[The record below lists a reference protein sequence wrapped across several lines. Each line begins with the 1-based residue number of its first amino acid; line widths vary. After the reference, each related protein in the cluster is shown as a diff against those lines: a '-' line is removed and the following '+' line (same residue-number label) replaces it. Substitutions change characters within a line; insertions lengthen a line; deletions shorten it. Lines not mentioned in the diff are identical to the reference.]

1 MSLSTDNSATSN
13 ASSVAV
19 STPSGRGA
27 VATVRVV
34 GRFGERCN
42 ELFRAANRRALSDLP
57 LDRLCFGQWGN
68 DPVEDVVICRDSH
81 ESFEVHCHGGHAA
94 VQRIVS
100 DLTRVGCERVAWPT
114 QWSLASG
121 AASAPRSSDDEITIE
136 ETGGLTPPRSPN
148 RESEF
153 ADALSQATTMRTAA
167 WIVGQTGRLSAAIS
181 RLQRFAAAGQ
191 RDEIVAMLDGILRWS
206 QFGRHLTQPWSVVLA
221 GRPNVGKSSLINAL
235 VGYERS
241 IVFDQPGTTR
251 DVVTAETVFDGWPI
265 RLSDTAGQRG
275 SADELESSG
284 IARAREAL
292 SVADCPVLVIDVSQ
306 SPQPDDFQLLQEW
319 PQALIVVHKIDLPNR
334 WLNQLPSQAIYVS
347 SLQRTGLS
355 ELSNEIV
362 RRLIPELPPS
372 HAVIPLTNRQHQ
384 TFLALRESVLAASN
398 RDNLAATLAPFVQS
412 HF

>member
-1 MSLSTDNSATSN
+1 MPFLKERSMSAPISGNPAASN
-13 ASSVAV
+13 VPTVAV
-19 STPSGRGA
+19 WTPSGRGA
-27 VATVRVV
+27 VATVRVIEHI
-34 GRFGERCN
+34 GRRCDG
-42 ELFRAANRRALSDLP
+42 LFRAVSQRALSDLP
-57 LDRLCFGQWGN
+57 LGRMCFGEWGN
-68 DPVEDVVICRDSH
+68 EPVEDVVLCRDEE

-100 DLTRVGCERVAWPT
+100 DLTRVGCERVDWPT
-114 QWSLASG
+114 QW
-121 AASAPRSSDDEITIE
+121 ASAN
-136 ETGGLTPPRSPN
+136 GVAPPRSPN
-148 RESEF
+148 SEREF
-153 ADALSQATTMRTAA
+153 ADALSQATTMRAAA

-181 RLQRFAAAGQ
+181 QLQCFAAAGH

-206 QFGRHLTQPWSVVLA
+206 RFGLHLTKPWSVVLA

-284 IARAREAL
+284 ISRAREAL

-306 SPQPDDFQLLQEW
+306 PPQPDDFQLLQEW
-319 PQALIVVHKIDLPNR
+319 PQALIVAHKVDLPNR
-334 WLNQLPSQAIYVS
+334 WLDQLPSQAIHIS
-347 SLQRTGLS
+347 SLQRTGLP

-362 RRLIPELPPS
+362 RRLIPELPPND
-372 HAVIPLTNRQHQ
+372 AVIPLTDGQIQMLMAMRE
-384 TFLALRESVLAASN
+384 TAFLAAEVDD
-398 RDNLAATLAPFVQS
+398 RDD
-412 HF
+412 

>member
-1 MSLSTDNSATSN
+1 MSAQF
-13 ASSVAV
+13 SSKPAESKAPTVAV
-19 STPSGRGA
+19 WTPSGRGA
-27 VATVRVV
+27 VATVRVTGHIV
-34 GRFGERCN
+34 ERCN
-42 ELFRAANRRALSDLP
+42 ELFHAANHRALNDLP
-57 LDRLCFGQWGN
+57 LDRLCFGQWGH

-100 DLTRVGCERVAWPT
+100 DLTRVGCERVDWPT
-114 QWSLASG
+114 QWS
-121 AASAPRSSDDEITIE
+121 SANEAER
-136 ETGGLTPPRSPN
+136 
-148 RESEF
+148 EF

-167 WIVGQTGRLSAAIS
+167 WIVGQTGCLSAAIS
-181 RLQRFAAAGQ
+181 RLQRFAAAGH

-206 QFGRHLTQPWSVVLA
+206 RFGLHLTKPWSVVLA

-306 SPQPDDFQLLQEW
+306 PPHPDDFQLLQEW
-319 PQALIVVHKIDLPNR
+319 PQALIVAHKTDLPDR
-334 WLNQLPSQAIYVS
+334 WLDQLPPHSIHVS
-347 SLQRTGLS
+347 SLQRTGLT

-362 RRLIPELPPS
+362 RRLIPELPPND
-372 HAVIPLTNRQHQ
+372 AVIPLTEGQIEKLQ
-384 TFLALRESVLAASN
+384 TLRETAFLAAEV
-398 RDNLAATLAPFVQS
+398 DDCVV
-412 HF
+412 

>member
-1 MSLSTDNSATSN
+1 MSLSTHNSPTTHSPTV
-13 ASSVAV
+13 SVW
-19 STPSGRGA
+19 TPSGRGA

-34 GRFGERCN
+34 GRFGEHCN
-42 ELFRAANRRALSDLP
+42 KLFRAATHRELSDLP

-100 DLTRVGCERVAWPT
+100 DLTRVGCERVDWPT
-114 QWSLASG
+114 QWS
-121 AASAPRSSDDEITIE
+121 SANEAER
-136 ETGGLTPPRSPN
+136 
-148 RESEF
+148 EF

-167 WIVGQTGRLSAAIS
+167 WIVEQTGRLSAAIS
-181 RLQRFAAAGQ
+181 QLQRFAAAGQ
-191 RDEIVAMLDGILRWS
+191 RDEILAMLDGILRWS

-306 SPQPDDFQLLQEW
+306 APQRDDFQLLQEW
-319 PQALIVVHKIDLPNR
+319 PQALIVAHKIDLPNR
-334 WLNQLPSQAIYVS
+334 WLEQLPSQAISVS

-362 RRLIPELPPS
+362 QRLIPELPPS
-372 HAVIPLTNRQHQ
+372 DAVIPLTNRQHQ
-384 TFLALRESVLAASN
+384 TFWALRESVLAASN

>member
-1 MSLSTDNSATSN
+1 M
-13 ASSVAV
+13 
-19 STPSGRGA
+19 
-27 VATVRVV
+27 ATVRVV

-42 ELFRAANRRALSDLP
+42 ELFRAANHRELSDLP

-94 VQRIVS
+94 VQRIVG
-100 DLTRVGCERVAWPT
+100 DLTQVGCERVDWPT
-114 QWSLASG
+114 QWSSENEAE
-121 AASAPRSSDDEITIE
+121 R
-136 ETGGLTPPRSPN
+136 
-148 RESEF
+148 EF

-167 WIVGQTGRLSAAIS
+167 WIVGQTGRLSEAIS
-181 RLQRFAAAGQ
+181 QLQRFAAAGQ

-206 QFGRHLTQPWSVVLA
+206 HFGRHLTQPWSVVLA

-306 SPQPDDFQLLQEW
+306 PPQPDDFQLLQEW
-319 PQALIVVHKIDLPNR
+319 PQALIVAHKIDLPNR
-334 WLNQLPSQAIYVS
+334 WLDQLPPHAIYIS
-347 SLQRTGLS
+347 SLQQTGLS

-372 HAVIPLTNRQHQ
+372 NAVIPLTNRQHR

>member
-1 MSLSTDNSATSN
+1 MPLSPENSTTNN
-13 ASSVAV
+13 APSVAV
-19 STPSGRGA
+19 WTPSGRGA

-57 LDRLCFGQWGN
+57 LDRLSFGQWG
-68 DPVEDVVICRDSH
+68 DEPVEDVVICRDSD

-94 VQRIVS
+94 VQRIVR
-100 DLTRVGCERVAWPT
+100 DLTRVGCERVDWPS
-114 QWSLASG
+114 QWASASG
-121 AASAPRSSDDEITIE
+121 VASGPRSTTAEK
-136 ETGGLTPPRSPN
+136 TGGLTPPRSPN
-148 RESEF
+148 TEREF

-167 WIVGQTGRLSAAIS
+167 WIVGQTGRLSAAI
-181 RLQRFAAAGQ
+181 RQLQRFVVTGQ
-191 RDEIVAMLDGILRWS
+191 RNEIVVMLDSILRWS

-251 DVVTAETVFDGWPI
+251 DVVTVETVFDGWPI

-275 SADELESSG
+275 SVDELESSG

-292 SVADCPVLVIDVSQ
+292 SVANCPVLLIDVSQ
-306 SPQPDDFQLLQEW
+306 PPQSDDFQLLQEW
-319 PQALIVVHKIDLPNR
+319 PQALIVAHKTDLPDR
-334 WLNQLPSQAIYVS
+334 WLDQLPSHSIRVS
-347 SLQRTGLS
+347 SLQRAGLS

-372 HAVIPLTNRQHQ
+372 DAVIPFTDRQYQ
-384 TFLALRESVLAASN
+384 TFWALRESVLAASN

>member
-1 MSLSTDNSATSN
+1 MSLSTNNSPTTHSPTV
-13 ASSVAV
+13 SVW
-19 STPSGRGA
+19 TPSGRGA

-42 ELFRAANRRALSDLP
+42 ELFRAANRRELSDLP

-94 VQRIVS
+94 VQRIVG
-100 DLTRVGCERVAWPT
+100 DLTQVGCERVDWPT
-114 QWSLASG
+114 QWS
-121 AASAPRSSDDEITIE
+121 SANGTER
-136 ETGGLTPPRSPN
+136 
-148 RESEF
+148 EF

-167 WIVGQTGRLSAAIS
+167 WIVEQTGCLSAAIS
-181 RLQRFAAAGQ
+181 QLQRFAAAGQ

-265 RLSDTAGQRG
+265 CLSDTAGQRG

-306 SPQPDDFQLLQEW
+306 PPQADDFQLLQEW
-319 PQALIVVHKIDLPNR
+319 PQALIVAHKIDLPNR
-334 WLNQLPSQAIYVS
+334 WLEQLPSQAISVS

-372 HAVIPLTNRQHQ
+372 NAVIPLTSRQHQ
-384 TFLALRESVLAASN
+384 TFWALRESVLAASN